1 MTRRVVG
8 RSESR
13 SAFTLIELLVVVAI
27 IALLISIL
35 MPSLARA
42 RELSK
47 RSVCAS
53 NVRSMGTGFYT
64 YGNEN
69 NEQWPI
75 ADGVRPTTAG
85 LSSVT
90 YAGKMVGALRNRD
103 TYSYSDPAG
112 GPDTKISTT
121 RNLWT
126 LIRLQIST
134 QKSFFCPSS
143 DDQPNEDQV
152 PQKWW
157 DFGPANRKDAN
168 LNMAPVTPD
177 VVAWDCWAACSYGYQ
192 MPYGQRGKPS
202 SDADLRMP
210 LAADKGRW
218 GAYFEGGKGQVAD
231 LTSYPTPNGLNMNS
245 SPELWRPWNSLNHGG
260 LGQGEGQNVLFAD
273 SHVDWAAKPTV
284 GVAGDNIYTTWT
296 NSGGTGAGAI
306 DVGRAVTTA
315 GTEAPYS
322 DTDALIYP

>member
-1 MTRRVVG
+1 MTRKTLGRNEG
-8 RSESR
+8 RSG
-13 SAFTLIELLVVVAI
+13 FTLIELLVVVAI

-69 NEQWPI
+69 QEQWPI
-75 ADGVRPTTAG
+75 ADGVRATTAG
-85 LSSVT
+85 LSVIQ
-90 YAGKMVGALRNRD
+90 YAGVMVGALRDRE
-103 TYSYSDPAG
+103 TYSYTGPGG
-112 GPDTKISTT
+112 GPDSKISTT

-152 PQKWW
+152 PQRFW
-157 DFGPANRKDAN
+157 DFGPAAPKDKSIN
-168 LNMAPVTPD
+168 QAPVNP
-177 VVAWDCWAACSYGYQ
+177 VALGYDCWAACSYGYQ

-202 SDADLRMP
+202 SDCDLRMP

-218 GAYFEGGKGQVAD
+218 GAYYEGGKGTQAD
-231 LTSYPTPNGLNMNS
+231 LAAYPPSGLNMNS
-245 SPELWRPWNSLNHGG
+245 SPELWRQWNSLNHGG
-260 LGQGEGQNVLFAD
+260 LGQGEGQNVLYAD

-284 GVAGDNIYTTWT
+284 GVAGDNIFTTWT
-296 NSGGTGAGAI
+296 SAAGTSI
-306 DVGRAVTTA
+306 DIGRAVTTT
-315 GTEAPYS
+315 GTEAP
-322 DTDALIYP
+322 